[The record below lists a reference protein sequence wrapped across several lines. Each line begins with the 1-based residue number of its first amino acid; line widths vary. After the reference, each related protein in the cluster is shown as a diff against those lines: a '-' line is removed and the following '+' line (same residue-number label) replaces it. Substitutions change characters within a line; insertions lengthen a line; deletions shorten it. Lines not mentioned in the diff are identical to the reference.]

1 MNKLCQPIEKER
13 IFLNIINNFT
23 EINVLSALCQQNFN
37 IFFTTQ
43 KTILIKHFN

>member
-23 EINVLSALCQQNFN
+23 EINVLNVLYVKKNFN
-37 IFFTTQ
+37 IFLQ
-43 KTILIKHFN
+43 HIKQY